1 MINLVSNAV
10 KFTDRGGR
18 VTVRACRDGA
28 VMTISVEDTGVGIAA
43 EDLPKIGQP
52 FFQARAAYDR
62 RHDGT
67 GLGLSIVQG
76 LVTLHGGDLDIA
88 SRLGEG
94 TRITVRLPV
103 DCEAARPPR
112 EAPDGSKIAH
122 PSFERA
128 PATVAGREPEP
139 IKRRA

>member
-1 MINLVSNAV
+1 
-10 KFTDRGGR
+10 
-18 VTVRACRDGA
+18 
-28 VMTISVEDTGVGIAA
+28 MTISVEDTGVGIAA